1 MPQHSHH
8 VPKFGNW
15 DSDNVPYTA
24 YFEHARREKSRMVMM
39 NPNDPMENPE
49 ALNNKCMRVGENMDD
64 GYSHNGNSLEN
75 GRFGALGNDAQRHM
89 RGRGRGSNGGSTTD
103 FVSEQSQFD
112 DSVNQRSPRS
122 NHRRNISK
130 GGSST
135 KSFSSSSHTTNK
147 SRNTSFND
155 QPNNRAPAIPKFGTW
170 DVTDPNSGEGYTA
183 IFNKIKEERQIKSAN
198 ITNTPTL
205 NKSNIQN
212 QYAGSFSWFSKY
224 CCCGF
229 QAKTNEGRI

>member
-1 MPQHSHH
+1 
-8 VPKFGNW
+8 
-15 DSDNVPYTA
+15 
-24 YFEHARREKSRMVMM
+24 M

-155 QPNNRAPAIPKFGTW
+155 QPVTFLWWTIPSTLYIITSCFLRLDLFYGGDGIWVAWSRTIEHLQY
-170 DVTDPNSGEGYTA
+170 PNLVLGMSQ
-183 IFNKIKEERQIKSAN
+183 IPIQERVILLYSTK
-198 ITNTPTL
+198 
-205 NKSNIQN
+205 
-212 QYAGSFSWFSKY
+212 
-224 CCCGF
+224 
-229 QAKTNEGRI
+229 

>member
-89 RGRGRGSNGGSTTD
+89 RGWGRGSDGGSTTD

-155 QPNNRAPAIPKFGTW
+155 QP
-170 DVTDPNSGEGYTA
+170 VT
-183 IFNKIKEERQIKSAN
+183 
-198 ITNTPTL
+198 
-205 NKSNIQN
+205 
-212 QYAGSFSWFSKY
+212 
-224 CCCGF
+224 
-229 QAKTNEGRI
+229 